1 MTFPKKIYLTTSI
14 PYVNSKP
21 HVGHA
26 LELIQADVLA
36 RHYRLAGHEVF
47 FQTGTDE
54 NAFKNVLAA
63 ESVGL
68 PTEELVDRNAA
79 TFRSLAERLNISF
92 DSFIR
97 TTEQRHRRG
106 VAEFWKRLRSDD
118 VYTRRYAGLYCVGCE
133 DFYLD
138 KDLVRGL
145 CPDHGTAPK
154 RVEEENFFF
163 RLSAYQQ
170 QLERLIESGEI
181 RVVPTTRR
189 NEVLRFIR
197 SGLEDISISR
207 SSERSGGWGIPVPGH
222 GSQVIYV
229 WIDALINYLTGQGF
243 GEGNEWERIWNSE
256 TRKIHVIGKNIW
268 KFHAVYWPALLLSA
282 SLPLPDEIFVHGFL
296 TENGRKIS
304 KSVGNTVDPFRY
316 IDRFGADGLRHF
328 LLKAVS
334 PFEDGDFSDRR
345 IAEVYETELAN
356 GLGNLV
362 SRVTSLCAKSAF
374 HGRPSGVLTTP
385 NLDGLASALQKYRF
399 DEAAQVLWAEIARLN
414 QDVARVKPWDLLRSG
429 RVHELHAAL
438 GHWIEGIRRVVLGL
452 LPFLP
457 ESSRKVLDSIA
468 GVSIQAS
475 QPLFPRL
482 SGLPPESGRPD

>member
-1 MTFPKKIYLTTSI
+1 MTVPKKIYLTTSI

-36 RHYRLAGHEVF
+36 RHYRLAGCEVH

-63 ESVGL
+63 ESLGL
-68 PTEELVDRNAA
+68 PTREFVDRNAA
-79 TFRSLAERLNISF
+79 TFRSLAEKLNISF

-118 VYTRRYAGLYCVGCE
+118 VYSQRYAGLYCVGCE

-154 RVEEENFFF
+154 KVEEENFFF
-163 RLSAYQQ
+163 RLSRYQQ
-170 QLERLIESGEI
+170 RLERLIEGDEI
-181 RVVPTTRR
+181 RVVPTTRK

-197 SGLEDISISR
+197 GGLQDISISR
-207 SSERSGGWGIPVPGH
+207 SSERSGGWGIPVPAH
-222 GSQVIYV
+222 PSQVIYV

-243 GEGNEWERIWNSE
+243 GEGNEWQGIWNAE

-268 KFHAVYWPALLLSA
+268 KFHAVYWPALLLS
-282 SLPLPDEIFVHGFL
+282 SGLPLPDEIFVHGFL

-304 KSVGNTVDPFRY
+304 KSVGNTVDPFTY

-345 IAEVYETELAN
+345 IAEVYQTELAN

-362 SRVTSLCAKSAF
+362 SRVTSLCARSAF
-374 HGRPSGVLTTP
+374 NGRPSGVPSRLD
-385 NLDGLASALQKYRF
+385 LDGLASSLQKYRF
-399 DEAAQVLWAEIARLN
+399 DEAEQALWAEIAALN
-414 QDVARVKPWDLLRSG
+414 QDVARVKPWDLLRDG
-429 RVHELHAAL
+429 KVHDLHAAL
-438 GHWIEGIRRVVLGL
+438 DRWVEGIHRVALGL

-457 ESSRKVLDSIA
+457 ESSQKVLDSVA
-468 GVSIQAS
+468 SGFIQAS
-475 QPLFPRL
+475 QPLFPRRP
-482 SGLPPESGRPD
+482 GPPAEGEGRV

>member
-1 MTFPKKIYLTTSI
+1 MTVPKKIYLTTSI
-14 PYVNSKP
+14 PYVNAKP

-26 LELIQADVLA
+26 LELIQVDVLA
-36 RHYRLAGHEVF
+36 RHYRIAEYEVH

-68 PTEELVDRNAA
+68 PTKELVDRNAA

-118 VYTRRYAGLYCVGCE
+118 VYSRRYAGLYCVGCE

-138 KDLVRGL
+138 KDLVHGL

-154 RVEEENFFF
+154 KVEEENFFF
-163 RLSAYQQ
+163 RLSVYQQ
-170 QLERLIESGEI
+170 RLERLIESDEI
-181 RVVPTTRR
+181 RIIPTTRK

-197 SGLEDISISR
+197 SGLQDISISR
-207 SSERSGGWGIPVPGH
+207 PSERSGGWGIPVPDH
-222 GSQVIYV
+222 PSQVIYV

-304 KSVGNTVDPFRY
+304 KSLGTTEDPFTY

-362 SRVTSLCAKSAF
+362 SRVTSLCAKSDF
-374 HGRPSGVLTTP
+374 HGRPSGVPSRL

-399 DEAAQVLWAEIARLN
+399 DEAQQVLWAEIARLN
-414 QDVARVKPWDLLRSG
+414 QDVARVKPWDLLRNG

-438 GHWIEGIRRVVLGL
+438 DQWVEGIQRVALGL

-457 ESSRKVLDSIA
+457 DSSRKVLDSVA
-468 GVSIQAS
+468 SDSIQAS
-475 QPLFPRL
+475 KPLFPRL
-482 SGLPPESGRPD
+482 PDLPAGSDGRA

>member
-36 RHYRLAGHEVF
+36 RHYRLAGYEVF

-68 PTEELVDRNAA
+68 PTKELVDRNAA

-118 VYTRRYAGLYCVGCE
+118 VYTKRYAGLYCVGCE

-138 KDLVRGL
+138 KDLVGGL

-170 QLERLIESGEI
+170 RLERLIESDEI
-181 RVVPTTRR
+181 RVIPTTRK

-197 SGLEDISISR
+197 SGLQDISISR
-207 SSERSGGWGIPVPGH
+207 SSERSGGWGIPVPDH
-222 GSQVIYV
+222 RSQVIYV

-243 GEGNEWERIWNSE
+243 GEGDEWERIWNSE

-282 SLPLPDEIFVHGFL
+282 SLPLPNEIFVHGFL

-345 IAEVYETELAN
+345 ITDVYETELAN

-362 SRVTSLCAKSAF
+362 SRVTSLCAKSSF
-374 HGRPSGVLTTP
+374 HRRLSGVLIRP

-399 DEAAQVLWAEIARLN
+399 DEAAQVLWAEIAWLN
-414 QDVARVKPWDLLRSG
+414 QDVARVKPWELLRSG
-429 RVHELHAAL
+429 KVHELHAAL
-438 GHWIEGIRRVVLGL
+438 GNWIEGIQHVALQL

-457 ESSRKVLDSIA
+457 ESSQKVLDSVA
-468 GVSIQAS
+468 GASIQAS
-475 QPLFPRL
+475 RPLFPRL
-482 SGLPPESGRPD
+482 SGLPAESGGQD

>member
-1 MTFPKKIYLTTSI
+1 
-14 PYVNSKP
+14 
-21 HVGHA
+21 
-26 LELIQADVLA
+26 
-36 RHYRLAGHEVF
+36 
-47 FQTGTDE
+47 
-54 NAFKNVLAA
+54 
-63 ESVGL
+63 
-68 PTEELVDRNAA
+68 
-79 TFRSLAERLNISF
+79 
-92 DSFIR
+92 
-97 TTEQRHRRG
+97 
-106 VAEFWKRLRSDD
+106 
-118 VYTRRYAGLYCVGCE
+118 
-133 DFYLD
+133 
-138 KDLVRGL
+138 
-145 CPDHGTAPK
+145 
-154 RVEEENFFF
+154 
-163 RLSAYQQ
+163 
-170 QLERLIESGEI
+170 
-181 RVVPTTRR
+181 
-189 NEVLRFIR
+189 
-197 SGLEDISISR
+197 
-207 SSERSGGWGIPVPGH
+207 
-222 GSQVIYV
+222 VIYV

-304 KSVGNTVDPFRY
+304 KSVGNTMDPFRY
-316 IDRFGADGLRHF
+316 IDRFGADGLRLF

-334 PFEDGDFSDRR
+334 PFEDGDFSDQR

-374 HGRPSGVLTTP
+374 HGRASGVLTPP

-414 QDVARVKPWDLLRSG
+414 KDVAGVRPWNLFRSG

-438 GHWIEGIRRVVLGL
+438 GQWVERIQHVALGL
-452 LPFLP
+452 VPFLP
-457 ESSRKVLDSIA
+457 ESSQKVLDSVA

-482 SGLPPESGRPD
+482 SRLPAESRGAH